1 MTHEPASPDDRCPN
15 CGASLGDPPAVRC
28 SACGWWSVLR
38 PAPAAHERIEDVNPY
53 APPRAEVGA
62 RRAMHL
68 GTLMLLIAVIGVL
81 IGVTV
86 QEPVVGVVLSLITV
100 PALIRTSVAVN
111 RHRDRLP
118 PGAARVAGLFVGSF
132 AVSGLTVFAAFL
144 AFCVTCFPVGLVTF
158 EIINGVGLVVAG
170 VVGVLAALF
179 VIVLLGRKI
188 WPIPVPFDARRDI
201 VYLDERNEPDKRR
214 TTR

>member
-1 MTHEPASPDDRCPN
+1 
-15 CGASLGDPPAVRC
+15 
-28 SACGWWSVLR
+28 
-38 PAPAAHERIEDVNPY
+38 
-53 APPRAEVGA
+53 
-62 RRAMHL
+62 MHL

-86 QEPVVGVVLSLITV
+86 QEPVVGAVLSLITV

-144 AFCVTCFPVGLVTF
+144 AFFITCFPVGLVTF
-158 EIINGVGLVVAG
+158 EIINGAGFVVACI
-170 VVGVLAALF
+170 VGVLAALF

-201 VYLDERNEPDKRR
+201 VYLDERNEPDERR